1 MRMRPVPEG
10 LPGPGPWMRYRL
22 AGRTV
27 FMTPAS
33 ESEQVRVVVEE
44 AGAVHPLALVSG
56 LPGPGSV
63 RVVVE
68 PGRASW
74 ASPELREFV
83 LVQAAGCW
91 RRWHDQA
98 ADNRDREIH
107 GAVVFELWADLVGE
121 RVAIIRRPPERDR
134 GRTLVEDFEGWAD
147 RLDDHTA
154 AIHLGNT
161 GALPVGLLL
170 KLQARVKARWQ
181 RALAAHA
188 AATDRVAA

>member
-1 MRMRPVPEG
+1 
-10 LPGPGPWMRYRL
+10 
-22 AGRTV
+22 
-27 FMTPAS
+27 MTPDLGAG
-33 ESEQVRVVVEE
+33 QVRVVVEE

-68 PGRASW
+68 AARASW
-74 ASPELREFV
+74 ASPGLRELV

-121 RVAIIRRPPERDR
+121 RVAIIRRPLER
-134 GRTLVEDFEGWAD
+134 GRGVLVEEFEGWAD

-154 AIHLGNT
+154 ALHLGNT
-161 GALPVGLLL
+161 GALPVDLLL
-170 KLQARVKARWQ
+170 RLQARVKSRWEC
-181 RALAAHA
+181 ALAAHA